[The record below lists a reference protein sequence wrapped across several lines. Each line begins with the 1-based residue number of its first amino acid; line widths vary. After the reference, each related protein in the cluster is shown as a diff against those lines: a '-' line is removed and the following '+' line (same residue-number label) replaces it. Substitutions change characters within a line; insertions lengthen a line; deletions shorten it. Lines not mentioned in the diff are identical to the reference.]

1 MIKQEK
7 LLITS
12 SNLIAKDTVEL
23 ILKNN
28 HISQNAKPGQFI
40 HIQLDGFTLRRPISI
55 ADVDQEHGKITI
67 LFKTFGNGTKK
78 LATYQTGQTIN
89 ALGPLGN
96 GFVYSDVKDKKDR
109 KSTRLNSSHV
119 AISYA

>member
-55 ADVDQEHGKITI
+55 ADVDKEHGKITI

-78 LATYQTGQTIN
+78 LATYQTGQSIN
-89 ALGPLGN
+89 VLGPLGC
-96 GFVYSDVKDKKDR
+96 GFDYIYVNEKKVILIDW
-109 KSTRLNSSHV
+109 
-119 AISYA
+119 